1 MKPELTILYE
11 DNHLL
16 VVDKPAGLATVG
28 VSPMENSL
36 AKVAKEYIKQK
47 YRKPG
52 NVFVGVVSRLDSMVS
67 GVIVLARTSKA
78 AARLSEQFRTGEV
91 AKRYWA
97 IVEGRVEPD
106 ESTLIDHLI
115 KDDAARRMRVTTSGG
130 QRAELRYRELSR
142 FQNQTL
148 LEVELKTGRKHQI
161 RTQLSSR
168 GWSIVGDRKYGSRQ
182 PFATGIGLHCVALK
196 FTHPTRK
203 TAMAFRCC
211 PPAYWKL
218 AQFKV
223 DFGSCTLELA

>member
-28 VSPMENSL
+28 VSPTENSL
-36 AKVAKEYIKQK
+36 AKMAKEYIKQK

-78 AARLSEQFRTGEV
+78 AARLSEQFRTREIV
-91 AKRYWA
+91 KRYWA
-97 IVEGRVEPD
+97 IVEGRVGPD
-106 ESTLIDHLI
+106 EGTLIDHLI
-115 KDDAARRMRVTTSGG
+115 KDDTARRMRVTASGG
-130 QRAELRYRELSR
+130 QRSELRYRVLSR

-148 LEVELKTGRKHQI
+148 LEIELLTGRKHQI

-168 GWSIVGDRKYGSRQ
+168 GWLIVGDRKYGSRQ
-182 PFATGIGLHCVALK
+182 PFSSGIGLHSVALR
-196 FTHPTRK
+196 FSHPTLK
-203 TAMAFRCC
+203 TAIAFRCR
-211 PPAYWKL
+211 PPDCWNL
-218 AQFKV
+218 AHFKV
-223 DFGSCTLELA
+223 DFESCTINLE